1 MKVDTLFY
9 HQSKGWAD
17 SFADHWDTPNTLV
30 IVFGAASFLE
40 NPKPLQELAE
50 RFPQSK
56 LLGCSTAGEILGRTV
71 NDESLVGAVVRFDET
86 CLDLAFAPI
95 SSAADSFAAGEKI
108 ALRLYKPGLKG
119 VFILSDGLNVNGSRF
134 ISGLNSVLPS
144 TVVATGGLAGDHD
157 RFHKTWVLKDG
168 VPQSNFVSVVG
179 FYGDKVQIK
188 HGSKGGWD
196 IFGPERQVT
205 KSDGNR
211 LFELDGKPALQLYKN
226 YLGEL
231 ASELPSSALL
241 FPLSLRTTTGEE
253 KRIVRTIL
261 SVDETNQSMTF
272 AGDVPEGG
280 LVQLMRANFD
290 RLIEGASEAALMTG
304 EKSTGDVLSI
314 AISCVGRRLILGERA
329 EEELEAV
336 MDFLPP
342 HTKQIGFYSYGEISP
357 YTAGHCDLHNQTM
370 TLTTISEN

>member
-1 MKVDTLFY
+1 MKVNTLFY

-17 SFADHWDTPNTLV
+17 SFADYWDTPNTLV

-40 NPKPLQELAE
+40 NPKPLQELAA

-86 CLDLAFAPI
+86 CLDTAFAPI
-95 SSAADSFAAGEKI
+95 SSAADSFEAGEKI

-119 VFILSDGLNVNGSRF
+119 VFILSDGLNVNGSQF
-134 ISGLNSVLPS
+134 ILGLNSVLPS

-157 RFHKTWVLKDG
+157 RFNKTWVLKDG
-168 VPQSNFVSVVG
+168 IPQSNYVSAIG

-196 IFGPERQVT
+196 IFGPERRVT
-205 KSDGNR
+205 KSDGNC

-226 YLGEL
+226 YLGER
-231 ASELPSSALL
+231 AAALPASALL
-241 FPLSLRTTTGEE
+241 FPLSLRTTMNEE

-304 EKSTGDVLSI
+304 EKCADDVLSI
-314 AISCVGRRLILGERA
+314 AISCIGRRLILGERA

-342 HTKQIGFYSYGEISP
+342 HAKQIGFYSYGEISP
-357 YTAGHCDLHNQTM
+357 HTTGHCDLHNQTM

>member
-17 SFADHWDTPNTLV
+17 SFADEWDTPHTLV
-30 IVFGAASFLE
+30 IVFGAASYLE
-40 NPKPLQELAE
+40 NSKPLQELAE

-56 LLGCSTAGEILGRTV
+56 LIGCSTAGEILGRTV
-71 NDESLVGAVVRFDET
+71 NDESLVGAIIRFDET
-86 CLDLAFAPI
+86 RLNAAFAPI
-95 SSAADSFAAGEKI
+95 SSAADSFEAGEKI
-108 ALRLYKPGLKG
+108 ALRLDKPGLKG
-119 VFILSDGLNVNGSRF
+119 VFILSDGLNVNGSRL
-134 ISGLNSVLPS
+134 ILGLNSILPAS
-144 TVVATGGLAGDHD
+144 VVATGGLAGDHD
-157 RFHKTWVLKDG
+157 RFQKTWILKDG
-168 VPQSNFVSVVG
+168 VPQSNYVSAIG
-179 FYGDKVQIK
+179 FYGDRVKIK

-196 IFGPERQVT
+196 IFGPERRVT

-226 YLGEL
+226 YLGER
-231 ASELPSSALL
+231 AAELPSSALL
-241 FPLSLRTTTGEE
+241 FPLSLRTTTNDE

-261 SVDETNQSMTF
+261 SVDEASQSMTF
-272 AGDVPEGG
+272 AGDVPEGV

-290 RLIEGASEAALMTG
+290 RLIDGASEAASMTG
-304 EKSTGDVLSI
+304 EKCADDVLSI

-336 MDFLPP
+336 MDYLPP
-342 HTKQIGFYSYGEISP
+342 NTKQIGFYSYGEISP
-357 YTAGHCDLHNQTM
+357 YTVGHCDLHNQTM